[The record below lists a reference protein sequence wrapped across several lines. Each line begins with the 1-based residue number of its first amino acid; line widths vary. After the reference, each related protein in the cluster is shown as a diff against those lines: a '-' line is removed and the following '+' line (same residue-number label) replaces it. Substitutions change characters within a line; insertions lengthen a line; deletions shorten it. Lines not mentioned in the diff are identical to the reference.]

1 LLKYLAAASAF
12 SYLGRHLSHLCHV
25 IASPFLLPLT
35 LPQFFNV
42 THFNPWHDVSRGDNL
57 PETVTGI
64 IEIPKG
70 SKGKYEL
77 DKDSGLL
84 KLDRVLFSAVHYP
97 AAYGFIPRTYCDDK
111 DPLDILVL
119 CSVDIPHMCVVEAKV
134 IGVMQ
139 MLDQDEEDDKII
151 AVAAHDV
158 SVNHYNE
165 LADLPPYMMLEMQ
178 RFFEDYKALEKK
190 HVEVKQ
196 FLGREDAYRII
207 NESVKL
213 YEETFGAE
221 HQLS

>member
-1 LLKYLAAASAF
+1 MAYRCWTCCGEKSSFPLLFYVTEF
-12 SYLGRHLSHLCHV
+12 LS
-25 IASPFLLPLT
+25 PTPPNT
-35 LPQFFNV
+35 V
-42 THFNPWHDVSRGDNL
+42 TQFNPWHDVSRGENL
-57 PETVTGI
+57 PTTVTGV

-77 DKDSGLL
+77 DKESGLL

-97 AAYGFIPRTYCDDK
+97 AAYGFIPQTYCDDH

-119 CSVDIPHMCVVEAKV
+119 CSVDIPHMCLVEAKV

-178 RFFEDYKALEKK
+178 RFFEDYKALENKQ
-190 HVEVKQ
+190 VVVKQ

-207 NESVKL
+207 DASITL
-213 YEETFGAE
+213 YKETFGDRAK
-221 HQLS
+221 

>member
-1 LLKYLAAASAF
+1 
-12 SYLGRHLSHLCHV
+12 
-25 IASPFLLPLT
+25 
-35 LPQFFNV
+35 V

-77 DKDSGLL
+77 DKESGLL

-178 RFFEDYKALEKK
+178 RFFEDYKALENK
-190 HVEVKQ
+190 HVEVKK

-207 NESVKL
+207 NQSVTL
-213 YEETFGAE
+213 YEETFGQA
-221 HQLS
+221 HPLV